1 MARTLCQEQQ
11 LDQLIRLRKEIE
23 RCQKIINKKEWE
35 IKPLREKQ
43 TLFEELFRR
52 TRDGIAIIQ
61 DWRLRE
67 VNPSLARMLKS
78 TQNNLIGCRYDEFLA
93 PDVLTTVKEL
103 YSRRLRGE
111 DVTSVLETTLV
122 DKTGET
128 IPVEVNAG
136 FTTYEGEKADLVIV
150 RNLTYIKKA
159 EAEIVR
165 LKQYEETFLENVN
178 IWLEV
183 YDDERNIVIWN
194 NAAEQISGYVREE
207 IIGTRKNLD
216 FLYSDKAKRQ
226 EIARTLFH
234 RDDKKKHTVANYET
248 EIACKDGQRKIISW
262 YAKRIYDRNKKV
274 IGTIVLGFDITAR
287 VKAESALRKVYKI
300 VETLLN
306 GITES
311 IYMVDMKGIII
322 GTNSI
327 TAIRWHKKESNLI
340 GRNVFEVLPKSLVK
354 SYKAQFH
361 KVIQSG
367 QPVRFED
374 SNMGRYYD
382 TTIYPLGGSDNSV
395 EQLAVFSLDVTDRKK
410 AEVALSQQNILLV
423 DKNVAL
429 REMIRQIGDER
440 DLIEKRIGENVDRLL
455 LPLIAN
461 LRAKGSEVDKVY
473 VDLLERNLKELSSSL
488 GRELSAAELGFTP
501 REIEIANMIKNGLT
515 SKQIAKLLNI
525 SPRTV
530 EIHRGKI
537 RKKLGLRFRKQ
548 NLQTVLNKIKS
559 TPP

>member
-1 MARTLCQEQQ
+1 
-11 LDQLIRLRKEIE
+11 
-23 RCQKIINKKEWE
+23 
-35 IKPLREKQ
+35 
-43 TLFEELFRR
+43 
-52 TRDGIAIIQ
+52 
-61 DWRLRE
+61 

-122 DKTGET
+122 DKNGET

-136 FTTYEGEKADLVIV
+136 FTTYGGETADLVIV

-194 NAAEQISGYVREE
+194 NAAEQISGYMREE

-216 FLYSDKAKRQ
+216 FLYTDKTRRQ
-226 EIARTLFH
+226 EVAKTLFH
-234 RDDKKKHTVANYET
+234 RDGKKKPTVDSYET
-248 EIACKDGQRKIISW
+248 EIVCKDGQRKIISW
-262 YAKRIYDRNKKV
+262 YAKRIYDRNKEV

-287 VKAESALRKVYKI
+287 VKAESALKKVYKI

-322 GTNSI
+322 GANSI

-340 GRNVFEVLPKSLVK
+340 GRNVFELLPKSLVT
-354 SYKAQFH
+354 SYNTQFH

-382 TTIYPLGGSDNSV
+382 TTIYPLRGSDNSV
-395 EQLAVFSLDVTDRKK
+395 GQLAVFSLEVTDRKR
-410 AEVALSQQNILLV
+410 AEAALSQQNILLAE
-423 DKNVAL
+423 KNVAL

-440 DLIEKRIGENVDRLL
+440 DIIEKRIGENVDRLL
-455 LPLIAN
+455 LPLIAKMK
-461 LRAKGSEVDKVY
+461 AKGSEVDKAY
-473 VDLLERNLKELSSSL
+473 IDLLERNLKELSSPL

-501 REIEIANMIKNGLT
+501 REIEIANMIMNGLT
-515 SKQIAKLLNI
+515 SKQIAQLLNT

-537 RKKLGLRFRKQ
+537 RKKLGLKFRKQ

-559 TPP
+559 TPTSKYV